1 LAGHLKKGDGMG
13 DKIIKGYKGFDK
25 DMKCRGFQFE
35 EGKEYETDN
44 AVICHEGFHFC
55 TDPFDVLNY
64 YNIVDST
71 FAEVEALGKT
81 VKHDEDSKVATTKIK
96 ISAKLSLRAFINAA
110 VSFLLGK
117 TKKDKQPIGDSSQLA
132 ASGDYSQLAASGDF
146 SQLAASGYYSQLAA
160 SGDYSKLAASGD
172 YSQLAAS
179 GDYSQ
184 LAASGDYSQL
194 AASGHYSQLAASGH
208 YSQLAASG
216 DSSQLAASGHSS
228 QLAASGHY
236 SQLAASGDYSK
247 LELNEVDSIG
257 AAIGSDSTIKSKK
270 GNWITLAEWKFDEN
284 KNRYVPIC
292 VKSIQVDGKKI
303 KADTFYTLK
312 NGKFVEVK

>member
-1 LAGHLKKGDGMG
+1 MG
-13 DKIIKGYKGFDK
+13 DKIIKGYKGFNK

-55 TDPFDVLNY
+55 TNPFDVLNY

-81 VKHDEDSKVATTKIK
+81 VKHDKDSKVATTKIK
-96 ISAKLSLRAFINAA
+96 ISAKLSLSAFINAA
-110 VSFLLGK
+110 VLFLLEK
-117 TKKDKQPIGDSSQLA
+117 TNKEK
-132 ASGDYSQLAASGDF
+132 
-146 SQLAASGYYSQLAA
+146 AA
-160 SGDYSKLAASGD
+160 SGDYSKLAASGH

-194 AASGHYSQLAASGH
+194 AASGHYSQLAASGDYSQLAASGHSSQLAASGH

>member
-1 LAGHLKKGDGMG
+1 MG
-13 DKIIKGYKGFDK
+13 DKIIKGYKGFNK

-55 TDPFDVLNY
+55 TNPFDVLNY

-81 VKHDEDSKVATTKIK
+81 VKHDKDSKVATTKIK
-96 ISAKLSLRAFINAA
+96 ISAKLSLSAFINAA
-110 VSFLLGK
+110 VLFLLEK
-117 TKKDKQPIGDSSQLA
+117 TNKEKA
-132 ASGDYSQLAASGDF
+132 ASGDYSQLAASGH
-146 SQLAASGYYSQLAA
+146 
-160 SGDYSKLAASGD
+160 
-172 YSQLAAS
+172 
-179 GDYSQ
+179 YSQ

-194 AASGHYSQLAASGH
+194 AASGHYSQLAASGD
-208 YSQLAASG
+208 Y
-216 DSSQLAASGHSS
+216 SQLAASGHSS